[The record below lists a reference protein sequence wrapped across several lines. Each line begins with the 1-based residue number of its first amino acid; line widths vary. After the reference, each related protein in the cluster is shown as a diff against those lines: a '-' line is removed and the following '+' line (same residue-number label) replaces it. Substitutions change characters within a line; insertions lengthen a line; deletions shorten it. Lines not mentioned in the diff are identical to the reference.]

1 LVETIYGKEGWIEK
15 KKAGYGLF
23 VERAAA
29 LGGAGPSSL
38 KEPTVA
44 PELEIVLQSPSGL
57 RLGVPKTSTFK
68 APPVAV
74 DSEVYER
81 ENNRAIVLLFRV
93 CSEVE
98 VMSPVYDG
106 IDDEFFLERIRGLYG
121 HHFSEFQRSEKN
133 IEAREDLTLDST
145 WGQRIESFGSR
156 IRAEIARLRES
167 EALTKYALV
176 KGQACMIK
184 LAAKPAGHRGSLLH

>member
-1 LVETIYGKEGWIEK
+1 VLILVETMYGREGWIEK
-15 KKAGYGLF
+15 RKAGYGLF

-57 RLGVPKTSTFK
+57 GWVAPRPSTFK
-68 APPVAV
+68 APVAV

-93 CSEVE
+93 CSEAE
-98 VMSPVYDG
+98 VMSPVYEG
-106 IDDEFFLERIRGLYG
+106 LDDELFLEQIRGLYG

-145 WGQRIESFGSR
+145 WG
-156 IRAEIARLRES
+156 
-167 EALTKYALV
+167 
-176 KGQACMIK
+176 
-184 LAAKPAGHRGSLLH
+184 